1 MNSKN
6 YKVGIERISNE
17 LIDESM
23 LWISYRRYG
32 QRRRILPLNQKEG
45 CFLPRTLLVLQLAEH
60 LGAVPHDA
68 MTL

>member
-1 MNSKN
+1 
-6 YKVGIERISNE
+6 
-17 LIDESM
+17 M

-32 QRRRILPLNQKEG
+32 QRRHILPLNQKEG

-68 MTL
+68 LTL